1 MKNIYISL
9 SLIVIL
15 IILVFLFIPKINSS
29 SALSSPNL
37 NKINILEQKPL
48 ETKPTIPDQNQ
59 LKLDL
64 TSKYLS
70 NADLSGDDL
79 SLKNFTGVNLS
90 GADLSDTNLSGA
102 NLSGANLSGANLSRA
117 NLSRANLSRAN
128 LSRANLS
135 DAKISSANLTDANI
149 SGINLR
155 GAILSY
161 SNLSG
166 IDLNG
171 VDLTSTNL
179 MGASLAGMDLT
190 QIDFSSLNLSTSTL
204 SGVNLSGVDLSTAN
218 LMSADLSGSNLAN
231 ANLNGIDLSS
241 ANLIGADLSNVNLN
255 NTNLT
260 GSNLSSS
267 ILVGVD
273 MRTAIINEA
282 NFTGANLSN
291 VNLSGV
297 DLSRSSGFS
306 LTILNEAN
314 LENAN
319 LTGLD
324 LNGSILTGANLFK
337 SNLTGVNLTGVN
349 LTGVNLTGV
358 NLENV
363 NLSEVNLS
371 KVDLNEIN
379 LRGLNL
385 QGAILDYVDLR
396 NKDLSFANISGVNLS
411 GLDLSGINLTQANLS
426 GVNFQNTNLADANL
440 SYANL
445 SNTNFEGS
453 NYKDANF
460 TGAKTI
466 QMTVKDTRSL
476 NWPKFSELENLNI
489 TNYYFGEDV
498 HFFTTKDGFVY
509 EYKNNEIKLV
519 LDINDDTQFPFADDV
534 LGGMLNTITNN
545 KFIYI
550 SYTSQV
556 PNGPQSLI
564 VDEYSMDFK
573 KIRNILTIDGFPEL
587 NSDHV
592 AFGGAL
598 FFDSLGKLYFSVGD
612 GGPQG
617 DIENHSQNLNSLRGK
632 ILLLDVSE
640 LKQKPELIAYGLRN
654 PWGVSIDKSDRVF
667 ITDCGWHKVE
677 SVNLLSDLSGINPPN
692 FGWPVFQGTKR
703 MRNNDALLFGEV
715 TPPIYEYIQR
725 PGCAVSGFYL
735 EHLDALLFADFHGTL
750 RILKQQKNGRWYLY
764 HEYNQDNLIWTLG
777 YDRKTKKIF
786 IGPNSLELQILI
798 EPHTMD
804 LK

>member
-102 NLSGANLSGANLSRA
+102 NLSGANLSG
-117 NLSRANLSRAN
+117 ANLSRAN

-337 SNLTGVNLTGVN
+337 SN